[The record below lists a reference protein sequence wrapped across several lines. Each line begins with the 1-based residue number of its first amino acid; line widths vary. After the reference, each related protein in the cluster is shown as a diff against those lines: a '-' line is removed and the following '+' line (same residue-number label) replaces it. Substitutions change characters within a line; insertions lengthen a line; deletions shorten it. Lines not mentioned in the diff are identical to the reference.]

1 MAIQKAAKSKCNA
14 CENNSLEFSPFL
26 KAWVFSC
33 NKARCAYEPK
43 KSDGLKI
50 TPRDRKREKEVLET
64 RG

>member
-1 MAIQKAAKSKCNA
+1 MAKQKAAKCNA

-33 NKARCAYEPK
+33 NKARCEYEPK

-50 TPRDRKREKEVLET
+50 TPRDRDRERKVLET